1 MEFYMADGELLCQ
14 YPDGSVKPV
23 TDSDT
28 GFIREM
34 VATIREWYPGAYNAL
49 SECYSRSVN
58 NVPYFHYLM
67 VRRFLKCNF
76 GNLDHTALDIQRT
89 GKFNFEKVHC
99 PLSRTT
105 VYLPSHGKKSHKV
118 CISETW
124 DSREIRIYPVC
135 TQ

>member
-1 MEFYMADGELLCQ
+1 MEDMEFYMADGELLCQ

-28 GFIREM
+28 DFIREM

-99 PLSRTT
+99 PLRASAATRVKYAEQSSTAA
-105 VYLPSHGKKSHKV
+105 
-118 CISETW
+118 
-124 DSREIRIYPVC
+124 YP
-135 TQ
+135 QRRLG

>member
-28 GFIREM
+28 DFIRVL
-34 VATIREWYPGAYNAL
+34 VASLREWYPGAYNAL

-89 GKFNFEKVHC
+89 GKFNLEKVHC
-99 PLSRTT
+99 PLS
-105 VYLPSHGKKSHKV
+105 G
-118 CISETW
+118 E
-124 DSREIRIYPVC
+124 SRY
-135 TQ
+135 